1 MKNFKSIE
9 DYKDYIAGLFEG
21 DGHISF
27 ASPTSAKQYIPR
39 WHITTHKKNLPF
51 LEHLHTLIGFGFIR
65 HKTQDNAEVL
75 IIGNFDGI
83 LKIVEWLNGRLYT
96 PKITE
101 FNMLI
106 DWLNSHKNLNI
117 QKLSLKKD
125 NLNNAW
131 FSGFSDADSNFYL
144 RTTTTGKKDRFAATF
159 RIDQRLINSYG
170 ESYEPI
176 MTLIA
181 NEFKGSLIVVQ
192 KANGKSYF
200 QLNCNTS
207 ESLDLLINYFEKF
220 SLLSSKFLDYE
231 CWKDAI
237 TIKRNNK
244 PLTDTDK
251 NNFIVLKNQMN
262 NNRKFFSW
270 QHLPKIPVL

>member
-1 MKNFKSIE
+1 
-9 DYKDYIAGLFEG
+9 LFEG

-27 ASPTSAKQYIPR
+27 APQYIPR
-39 WHITTHKKNLPF
+39 WHITAHKKNLPF
-51 LEHLHTLIGFGFIR
+51 IEHLHSFIGFGFIR
-65 HKTQDNAEVL
+65 HKTQDKAEVL
-75 IIGNFDGI
+75 TIGNSDGL
-83 LKIVEWLNGRLYT
+83 LKIVELLNGRLYT

-101 FNMLI
+101 FHMLI
-106 DWLNSHKNLNI
+106 DWLNTHKELNI

-144 RTTTTGKKDRFAATF
+144 RTTTGKKERFAATF
-159 RIDQRLINSYG
+159 RIDQRIVDPHG

-181 NEFKGSLIVVQ
+181 NEFKGSLNVVQ

-200 QLNCNTS
+200 HLNCNTS
-207 ESLDLLINYFEKF
+207 ESLDLLINYFEKYP
-220 SLLSSKFLDYE
+220 LLSSKFLDYE

-244 PLTDTDK
+244 PLADTDK
-251 NNFIVLKNQMN
+251 KNIIILKNQMN
-262 NNRKFFSW
+262 NNRKIFSW
-270 QHLPKIPVL
+270 QHLRNIPVL